1 MMLFKI
7 RDDQRWKIEFNFLKK
22 IRVSSL
28 QCVERFNCVL
38 LDYIVSHMG
47 PKKNKDRRLG
57 RRIAKRKT
65 GIARTAESQRRPYE
79 KRSIKYEKNK
89 EREEE
94 IVGHDLF
101 L

>member
-1 MMLFKI
+1 MTLFKI

-47 PKKNKDRRLG
+47 PKKN
-57 RRIAKRKT
+57 
-65 GIARTAESQRRPYE
+65 
-79 KRSIKYEKNK
+79 IKIGGW
-89 EREEE
+89 EEE
-94 IVGHDLF
+94 SRRRKLVSQELLRAKEDHTKNVQ
-101 L
+101 